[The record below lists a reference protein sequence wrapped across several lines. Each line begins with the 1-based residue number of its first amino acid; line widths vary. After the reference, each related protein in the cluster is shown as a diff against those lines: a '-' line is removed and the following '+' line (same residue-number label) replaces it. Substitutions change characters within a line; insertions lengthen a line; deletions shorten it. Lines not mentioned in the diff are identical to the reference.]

1 MDLNNDQARALE
13 TNLARDRAEALA
25 EALRKA
31 KAEAEADPDRLSRLT
46 PEQLAEGRTA
56 MDNAIASAE
65 RMIEALNAALEIARS
80 ESEAQKEEG

>member
-1 MDLNNDQARALE
+1 LDVNEDQEWALE

-31 KAEAEADPDRLSRLT
+31 KAEAEADPERLSQLT
-46 PEQLAEGRTA
+46 PEQLVEGRTA

-65 RMIEALNAALEIARS
+65 RMVEALNAAVEIARK
-80 ESEAQKEEG
+80 EAEAKKEED